1 MSSSNPGPTAEDK
14 LAFCVACTALDQA
27 TRDLQQLRSNP
38 ATSLNALSKAQ
49 RDYELSR
56 VQWQRCQ
63 WQLRAATAHAVKRPS
78 QCIGA
83 VVIVGHDK
91 AVRDSLRVLLNV
103 KGYGRSK
110 ALGFDHWHEIWLEP
124 SRQLIILDVPVN
136 SITTA
141 LWFVESFDTS
151 GQFRWQ
157 GRCRRCQAHRAR
169 RIALRN
175 RLDPVADEGSSASWV
190 TVSVGTAQGSFIP
203 SRSPYLRIFTEA
215 ALRICLPKPRN
226 AGTNTPGPQFA
237 KCGGEVTYI

>member
-1 MSSSNPGPTAEDK
+1 MRPAALCCGNEQGQRHKTCVLAREKRGVSSSNPGPTAEDK

-49 RDYELSR
+49 RDYELTR

-78 QCIGA
+78 QCLGA

-124 SRQLIILDVPVN
+124 SRQLIVLDVPVN

-151 GQFRWQ
+151 IDKPSI
-157 GRCRRCQAHRAR
+157 
-169 RIALRN
+169 IALARPE
-175 RLDPVADEGSSASWV
+175 DAASFAGKVDAIVA
-190 TVSVGTAQGSFIP
+190 
-203 SRSPYLRIFTEA
+203 
-215 ALRICLPKPRN
+215 KPIVLEELLY
-226 AGTNTPGPQFA
+226 AIDLIQLQTKTPAHHG
-237 KCGGEVTYI
+237 